1 MMVPGAGLKVRA
13 CRPVQVNS
21 GKGVL
26 AVAHAPGVFKQFGR
40 LFDDYRQWVQ
50 DTLMTEPK
58 PWIQVL
64 AAPCNPAVH

>member
-1 MMVPGAGLKVRA
+1 MMRGAGLKVRA
-13 CRPVQVNS
+13 CGAVQVNS

-26 AVAHAPGVFKQFGR
+26 AVAHAPDVFKQFGR

-50 DTLMTEPK
+50 DALMTEPK

-64 AAPCNPAVH
+64 AALCNSVVH

>member
-1 MMVPGAGLKVRA
+1 MWGAGLTAKA
-13 CRPVQVNS
+13 CRPVQVTS

-50 DTLMTEPK
+50 DSLTTESK

-64 AAPCNPAVH
+64 VALCNPVVH

>member
-1 MMVPGAGLKVRA
+1 LVKTMMVPEAGLKVRA
-13 CRPVQVNS
+13 CGAVQVNS
-21 GKGVL
+21 EKGVL

-50 DTLMTEPK
+50 DTLMTKPK

-64 AAPCNPAVH
+64 AAL